1 MRMRY
6 ETEREIQVLVT
17 SRKLEQKVMNFIPI
31 LILAYLKL
39 TSADMLDSM
48 YGNPAGILFM
58 TGCLAAYAGA
68 IVLANR
74 ILAIHM

>member
-6 ETEREIQVLVT
+6 ETEREIQVMVA

-39 TSADMLDSM
+39 T
-48 YGNPAGILFM
+48 
-58 TGCLAAYAGA
+58 
-68 IVLANR
+68 
-74 ILAIHM
+74 